1 MSTAQETNVALA
13 VEVTGLSHEYRR
25 PDGSGSEEI
34 LRDLHLRVSSGE
46 WVAIMG
52 PSGSGKSTLL
62 HILGT
67 LLVPSSGSVQIEG
80 TAVDSLRDDE
90 RARLRSSSIGFV
102 FQDHQLLPQLTALE
116 NVMIPNL
123 ALAQSVAGAAIRE
136 RATALLT
143 AVGLEDRLDHRPG
156 MLSVGQCQRVAV
168 ARALTN
174 RPSLLLLDEPTG
186 ALDQRTA
193 ASLLD
198 LLAEIRG
205 QESLSIVTVTH
216 SLEVATKA
224 DRRLHLVHGGLREE

>member
-1 MSTAQETNVALA
+1 
-13 VEVTGLSHEYRR
+13 
-25 PDGSGSEEI
+25 
-34 LRDLHLRVSSGE
+34 
-46 WVAIMG
+46 MG